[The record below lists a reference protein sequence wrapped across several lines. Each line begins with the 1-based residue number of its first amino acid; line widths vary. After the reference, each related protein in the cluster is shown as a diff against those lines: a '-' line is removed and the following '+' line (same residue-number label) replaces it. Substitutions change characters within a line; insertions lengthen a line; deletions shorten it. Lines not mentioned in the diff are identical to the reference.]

1 MYQKILNIYNSI
13 KSINAK
19 IKDNLRTFEPNNQE
33 ELGTSQLERNFTGP
47 YKKSIT
53 TDMNLPL

>member
-19 IKDNLRTFEPNNQE
+19 IKDNLRTFEPNN
-33 ELGTSQLERNFTGP
+33 
-47 YKKSIT
+47 KK
-53 TDMNLPL
+53 N

>member
-1 MYQKILNIYNSI
+1 MYQKILKIYNSI

-19 IKDNLRTFEPNNQE
+19 IKDNLRTFEPNNKKK
-33 ELGTSQLERNFTGP
+33 LRTSQLKRNFTGP

>member
-19 IKDNLRTFEPNNQE
+19 IKDNLRTFEPNNKKK
-33 ELGTSQLERNFTGP
+33 LRTSQLIRNFTGP
-47 YKKSIT
+47 YKNSVT